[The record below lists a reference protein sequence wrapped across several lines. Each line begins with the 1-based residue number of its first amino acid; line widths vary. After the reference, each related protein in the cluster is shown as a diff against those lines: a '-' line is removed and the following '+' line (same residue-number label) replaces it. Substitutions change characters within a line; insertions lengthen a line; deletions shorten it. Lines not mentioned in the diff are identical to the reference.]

1 MNVLNKLTIKHLQM
15 NRKRTT
21 VTIIGVILSA
31 ALMVGIGLLFSTVR
45 ENSIQTA
52 IESNGSHH
60 VVIRNIALDKREQ
73 LEKNGKIETVLM
85 QQAIGFSKIEN
96 AKENYRPYFYV
107 NGLSDRYLK
116 ELKVKEGRLPKTN
129 DEIVLTNVEDGLED
143 YHIGDQITMH
153 IGDRKIEGETI
164 NDNGPYSEKE
174 TFEPKFERIYTVV
187 GIVESLKSE
196 SKSGG
201 GYYVYTKVD
210 EDSGQPLNAMITY
223 YSVDDVYE
231 KTEELALNLGFE
243 EKTEG
248 KFHYFEEVS
257 YNDYL
262 LSMYGQSQYGNVME
276 GMYGVIVTIL
286 TLISIACII
295 VIYNSFAISVMER
308 KKQFGLFASIGATKK
323 QIRHTVF
330 FEAFFIG
337 LIGIPLGVLGGYI
350 GIWCVIE
357 IINALI
363 SNAFYVPLEL
373 STYLPLVLIPVG
385 FMIVVILLS
394 AYLPARKA
402 GKITPIEAIRQNDDI
417 KISGRKVKTAKWVRK
432 IFGVEGEIA
441 LKNMKRSKKKYRIT
455 IVSLFISIV
464 LFISFS
470 ALLDYG
476 VQGSSSYFNDRDY
489 DITLYIKDQQ
499 TKKVEDYIQSLN
511 KEEEIEKISYFRNYY
526 FEAETMQ
533 KEDYNP
539 ELYRIFKEYLN
550 MEDSGIGM
558 IRVYGLERS
567 AYDEYKKSLGLTSDQ
582 PILVNI
588 TNRIYYDENLD
599 RKTYHG
605 PIYNPKEVTALS
617 LWKYSAVDETYNTED
632 PSANYQKDAYIFD
645 NLYYADE
652 TPFGVPED
660 DTMSTPL
667 VIVSPE
673 MYDDIVNRLSTDD
686 NKSVMSSSYEVSI
699 KAPTYQ
705 KLDQKFEKEAEEG
718 TKFEFFS
725 YYNIAEVMKMQRNLI
740 LVLKILL
747 YGFIGLVTLIGV
759 TSVFNT
765 INTNIMLRR
774 KEFAMLRSMGL
785 TPSGFNR
792 ILCFESLFFGVKSL
806 CYGYIVS
813 LGIVYLF
820 HTQIMNIVNLG
831 GMMIPWKPML
841 YAAIGVFSIVLLSMF
856 YASKKIR
863 KENILDSIRDENI

>member
-31 ALMVGIGLLFSTVR
+31 ALMVGVGLLFSTVR

-52 IESNGSHH
+52 IEASGSHH
-60 VVIRNIALDKREQ
+60 VVISNIALDQREQ

-85 QQAIGFSKIEN
+85 RQAIGFSKMESS
-96 AKENYRPYFYV
+96 KEEYRPYFYV

-116 ELKVKEGRLPKTN
+116 ELRVKEGRLPATTN
-129 DEIVLTNVEDGLED
+129 EIVLTSGEDELKD

-164 NDNGPYSEKE
+164 RDNIPYSEKE
-174 TFEPKFERIYTVV
+174 IFEPKLERTYTIV
-187 GIVESLKSE
+187 GIVEPLKSE
-196 SKSGG
+196 SRSGG

-210 EDSGQPLNAMITY
+210 EDSGQPLNAIITY

-231 KTEELALNLGFE
+231 KTRDIALNLGFK
-243 EKTEG
+243 EKSEG
-248 KFHYFEEVS
+248 NFHYFGEVS
-257 YNDYL
+257 YNEYL

-276 GMYGVIVTIL
+276 GMYGLIVMIL
-286 TLISIACII
+286 ALISIACII

-357 IINALI
+357 IINALLP
-363 SNAFYVPLEL
+363 NAFSVPLVL
-373 STYLPLVLIPVG
+373 STYLPLVLIPIG

-402 GKITPIEAIRQNDDI
+402 GKVTPIEAIRQNDDI
-417 KISGRKVKTAKWVRK
+417 KISGRKVKTPKWVRK

-476 VQGSSSYFNDRDY
+476 IEGSSSYFNDRDY
-489 DITLYIKDQQ
+489 DITLYITDQQ
-499 TKKVEDYIQSLN
+499 TEKVEDYIHSLE
-511 KEEEIEKISYFRNYY
+511 KEEEVEKISYFRNDY
-526 FEAETMQ
+526 FEAEPMQ
-533 KEDYNP
+533 KEDYNS

-550 MEDSGIGM
+550 MDDSNVGM
-558 IRVYGLERS
+558 VRVYGLERS
-567 AYDEYKKSLGLTSDQ
+567 AYDAYKKSLGLTSDR
-582 PILVNI
+582 PILVDI

-605 PIYNPKEVTALS
+605 PIYNQKEVTNLS
-617 LWKYSAVDETYNTED
+617 LWKYIAVDETYNAED
-632 PSANYQKDAYIFD
+632 PRANYQKDAYIID

-673 MYDDIVNRLSTDD
+673 MYDDIVSHLSDEDT
-686 NKSVMSSSYEVSI
+686 KSGMSSSYEISI
-699 KAPTYQ
+699 KASTYQ
-705 KLDQKFEKEAEEG
+705 KLDKKFEKEVEEG

-725 YYNIAEVMKMQRNLI
+725 YHNIAEDMKMQRNLI

-792 ILCFESLFFGVKSL
+792 ILCFESLFFGFKSL

>member
-1 MNVLNKLTIKHLQM
+1 MNVLNKLTIKHLKM

-52 IESNGSHH
+52 IESGGSHH
-60 VVIRNIALDKREQ
+60 VVISNVALDQRGQ

-85 QQAIGFSKIEN
+85 RQAIGFSKMEN
-96 AKENYRPYFYV
+96 PKEEYRPYFYV

-116 ELKVKEGRLPKTN
+116 ELRVKEGRLPSTTN
-129 DEIVLTNVEDGLED
+129 EIVLTVGEDGLED

-164 NDNGPYSEKE
+164 SDNVPYSEKE
-174 TFEPKFERIYTVV
+174 TFEPQLERTYTIV
-187 GIVESLKSE
+187 GIVDSLKSE
-196 SKSGG
+196 SRSGG

-210 EDSGQPLNAMITY
+210 EDSGQPLNAIITY

-231 KTEELALNLGFE
+231 KTRDIALNLGFK

-248 KFHYFEEVS
+248 NFHYFEEVS
-257 YNDYL
+257 YNEYL

-276 GMYGVIVTIL
+276 GMYGLIL
-286 TLISIACII
+286 MILALISIACII

-357 IINALI
+357 IINALLP
-363 SNAFYVPLEL
+363 SAFSVPLEL
-373 STYLPLVLIPVG
+373 STYLPLVLIPIG

-402 GKITPIEAIRQNDDI
+402 AKVTPIEAIRQNDDI
-417 KISGRKVKTAKWVRK
+417 KISGRKVKTPKWIRK
-432 IFGVEGEIA
+432 IFGIEGEIA

-476 VQGSSSYFNDRDY
+476 IEGSTSYLNDRNY
-489 DITLYIKDQQ
+489 DITLYISDQQ
-499 TKKVEDYIQSLN
+499 SEKIEDYIHSLEN
-511 KEEEIEKISYFRNYY
+511 EEEVEKVSYFRNYY
-526 FEAETMQ
+526 FEAEPMQ
-533 KEDYNP
+533 KEDYDP
-539 ELYRIFKEYLN
+539 ELYRIFKDNLN
-550 MEDSGIGM
+550 MDDSDIGM
-558 IRVYGLERS
+558 VRVYGLEKS
-567 AYDEYKKSLGLTSDQ
+567 AYEEYKKSLGLTSDR
-582 PILVNI
+582 PILVDV
-588 TNRIYYDENLD
+588 TNRIYYDEDLN

-605 PIYNPKEVTALS
+605 PIYNQKEVTSLS
-617 LWKYSAVDETYNTED
+617 LWKYVAVDETYDMED
-632 PSANYQKDAYIFD
+632 PSANYEKDAYVLED
-645 NLYYADE
+645 LYYADE
-652 TPFGVPED
+652 VPFGVPED
-660 DTMSTPL
+660 GTMSSPL
-667 VIVSPE
+667 VVVSPE
-673 MYDDIVNRLSTDD
+673 MYDDIVSHLSNEDT
-686 NKSVMSSSYEVSI
+686 NNVMSSSYEVSL

-705 KLDQKFEKEAEEG
+705 KLDKKFQKEEEG

-725 YYNIAEVMKMQRNLI
+725 YHNIAEDMKMQRNMI

-792 ILCFESLFFGVKSL
+792 ILCFESLFFGLKSL
-806 CYGYIVS
+806 CYGYIAS

-820 HTQIMNIVNLG
+820 HTQIMSIVNLG
-831 GMMIPWKPML
+831 GMMIPWKAMI
-841 YAAIGVFSIVLLSMF
+841 YAAIGVFLIVLLSMF

-863 KENILDSIRDENI
+863 KENILDAIRDENI